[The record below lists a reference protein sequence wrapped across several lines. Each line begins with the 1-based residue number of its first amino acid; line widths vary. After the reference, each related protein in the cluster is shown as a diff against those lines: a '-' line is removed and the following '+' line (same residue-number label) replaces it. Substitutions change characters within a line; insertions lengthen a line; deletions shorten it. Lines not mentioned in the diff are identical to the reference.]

1 LGGRRSKK
9 HTHFGESFTQDSLG
23 IEDTELSLKSDKRK
37 QAALGSGKDMTKEME
52 EESVGTLDLLQ
63 NCKIQ
68 NDQTVEVHSF
78 WKV

>member
-1 LGGRRSKK
+1 
-9 HTHFGESFTQDSLG
+9 
-23 IEDTELSLKSDKRK
+23 LKSDKRK